1 MIDPVTEG
9 NVQKQLIDH
18 IERASDRSV
27 DPDTDLVEER
37 VFDSMGFIELVLWV
51 EERFGVTFEADEL
64 EAAFVSVAKIA
75 ASVVKKSV
83 S

>member
-1 MIDPVTEG
+1 MTEG

-64 EAAFVSVAKIA
+64 EVAFVSVAKIA
-75 ASVVKKSV
+75 ASVVKKSA